1 MSKEKNP
8 EKKRIK
14 PVLIVLIV
22 LAVLLFLLAATAGIF
37 IWYSSS
43 VRGSM
48 FAPRT
53 GDIEA
58 ILQTTPTQSGSTE
71 PAQEPTQP
79 IQADWIDEDGNA
91 YDYRDDVI
99 SILLMGV
106 DYMGDE
112 SHWDESM
119 VSNGGNADIMALI
132 TLNTKTFDTSILYIP
147 RDTMT
152 DIIKMDAEGNYL
164 GTAYTNIT
172 VSHSYGD
179 GDEMSCRLTTA
190 AVSHLLY
197 GVPINR
203 YVALNYDAF
212 ATLNELLGGLKIT
225 FTEDHTDIDPS
236 YTKGNTVVMDSEQ
249 LRRYITYR
257 DRSQVEGAYDRGVR
271 SMEVLQIMFNQC
283 KGRIAAN
290 PTVALDFWNALNDYL
305 ISDMD
310 LSEVTY
316 LATNIS
322 KIDFSSDT
330 VVKIPGD
337 FSMGE
342 RYAEFYA
349 DEKWLHDFVVETFCT
364 PAK

>member
-1 MSKEKNP
+1 MSKEKN
-8 EKKRIK
+8 EKKRMK
-14 PVLIVLIV
+14 PIFIVLIV
-22 LAVLLFLLAATAGIF
+22 LAALLVLLVAATGIF

-48 FAPRT
+48 FAPRK

-58 ILQTTPTQSGSTE
+58 ILQTTPTQETATDST
-71 PAQEPTQP
+71 QEPTQP
-79 IQADWIDEDGNA
+79 IQADWIDDDGNA
-91 YDYRDDVI
+91 YNYRDDVI

-112 SHWDESM
+112 SHWDDTM
-119 VSNGGNADIMALI
+119 VSNGGNADIMALV
-132 TLNTKTFDTSILYIP
+132 TFNVNTFDTSILYVP

-152 DIIKMDAEGNYL
+152 DIIKMDADGNYL

-179 GDEMSCRLTTA
+179 GKEMSCRLTTA

-197 GVPINR
+197 GIPINR

-225 FTEDHTDIDPS
+225 FKEDHTDIDPS
-236 YTKGNTVVMDSEQ
+236 YTKGSTVVMDSEQ

-257 DRSQVEGAYDRGVR
+257 DRSQVEGAYDRGAR
-271 SMEVLQIMFNQC
+271 SMEVLQVMFNQC

-290 PTVALDFWNALNDYL
+290 PTVALDFWDALSDYL
-305 ISDMD
+305 VSDMD

-330 VVKIPGD
+330 VVKIPGN

-349 DEKWLHDFVVETFCT
+349 DEKWLHDFVVKTYCV